1 MDIYLDAFFFEFFD
15 PVLLMYDDF
24 DYEVKNS
31 ANILSNA
38 LFDYYLINM
47 KKISKTQTI
56 VKQMMKIISEYK
68 NTSS

>member
-1 MDIYLDAFFFEFFD
+1 
-15 PVLLMYDDF
+15 MYDDF